1 MENKDMPAF
10 PDTRRA
16 AAQSLSNQA
25 PEDLPTGLTKREYFA
40 AMALQGILANPKT
53 DLSRYGDS
61 YFGAAKE
68 AILFADELLQQLST
82 PQP

>member
-16 AAQSLSNQA
+16 AAQSFSNQA

-40 AMALQGILANPKT
+40 AIAMQGLMAVNQKGQFDTQEGCMAE
-53 DLSRYGDS
+53 
-61 YFGAAKE
+61 AAKLSVI
-68 AILFADELLQQLST
+68 AADALFNELSKS
-82 PQP
+82 